1 MIISFS
7 LGNYLSFKEQQTLDL
22 IPESLKEHTDYL
34 HIPYLYDIDTRLLK
48 AVGIF
53 GHNSH
58 GKSNF
63 IKGYQFFLDFIFSS
77 FAIGRVEESIQ
88 VDNFRLSTI
97 TTKQPS
103 FFETVFYLREKK
115 YRYGFKITSEK
126 VIEEWLYYSEAKVRE
141 NYLFVRAEQD
151 FKLSKIWS
159 KESEGKVDQS
169 LFFTKPTNL
178 LLSVL
183 ISQGSIPKVNE
194 IAKWFRGNVI
204 ISDIANEI
212 HLKRAL
218 VILSHPKFR
227 NTINKFIERADLGF
241 VTIVEKIDSHIKN
254 KLSLDKEFIE
264 LMFSIEL
271 ERYELYA
278 KHDIYNEHFNKVN
291 TILFEMLKSES
302 SGTIKY
308 LILVSYLSYAI
319 KQGQLVLVDEIDSK
333 FHALLLKFLLK
344 TYLSNKTNATGSQMI
359 FTTHSTFLLGKNI
372 LRRDQAAIVEKNK
385 YGESSMKRMHGAKKP
400 LRVDTQVEKEYIKGN
415 LGGVSEKLKKESNQ
429 NEINF
434 E

>member
-1 MIISFS
+1 MLISFS
-7 LGNYLSFKEQQTLDL
+7 IGNYLSFKEKQTLDL
-22 IPESLKEHTDYL
+22 SPESLKEHTDYL
-34 HIPYLYDIDTRLLK
+34 HIPYFYDIDARLLK
-48 AVGIF
+48 AAGLF

-63 IKGYQFFLDFIFSS
+63 IKAYQFFLDFIFSS
-77 FAIGRVEESIQ
+77 FAIGRAEESIT
-88 VDNFRLSTI
+88 VDNFRLST
-97 TTKQPS
+97 TTVKEPS
-103 FFETVFYLREKK
+103 YFETVFYLREKK

-126 VIEEWLYYSEAKVRE
+126 VKEEWLYYSEAKVRE
-141 NYLFVRAEQD
+141 NYLFVRVDQD

-194 IAKWFRGNVI
+194 IAKWFRGNII
-204 ISDIANEI
+204 ISDIANEA

-218 VILSHPKFR
+218 IILSHNKFR
-227 NTINKFIERADLGF
+227 STINKFIEKADLGF
-241 VTIVEKIDSHIKN
+241 VTIIEKIDSHIKN
-254 KLSLDKEFIE
+254 KLSLDREFIE
-264 LMFSIEL
+264 LMFSLEL
-271 ERYELYA
+271 ERFELYS
-278 KHDIYNEHFNKVN
+278 KHDIYDELHQKVN

-319 KQGQLVLVDEIDSK
+319 KQGQLILVDEIDSK
-333 FHALLLKFLLK
+333 FHALLLKFLLR
-344 TYLSNKTNATGSQMI
+344 TYLSNKINTAGSQMI

-372 LRRDQAAIVEKNK
+372 LRRDQAVIIEKNK
-385 YGESSMKRMHGAKKP
+385 YGESSVKKMHGARKP

-415 LGGVSEKLKKESNQ
+415 LGGVSEKLKKENNQ
-429 NEINF
+429 NEMNF
-434 E
+434 D

>member
-1 MIISFS
+1 MLISFS
-7 LGNYLSFKEQQTLDL
+7 LGNYLSFKEKQTLDL
-22 IPESLKEHTDYL
+22 TPESLKEHTDYL
-34 HIPYLYDIDTRLLK
+34 HIPYLYDIDARLLK

-77 FAIGRVEESIQ
+77 FAIGRVEEFIE
-88 VDNFRLSTI
+88 VDNFKLST
-97 TTKQPS
+97 TTTNQPS
-103 FFETVFYLREKK
+103 FFEAVFYFREKK
-115 YRYGFKITSEK
+115 YRYGFKITSQK
-126 VIEEWLYYSEAKVRE
+126 VTEEWLYYSEAKIRE

-194 IAKWFRGNVI
+194 IAKWLRGNVI
-204 ISDIANEI
+204 ISDITNEV

-218 VILSHPKFR
+218 VILSHTKFR
-227 NTINKFIERADLGF
+227 STINKFIENADLGF

-254 KLSLDKEFIE
+254 KLSLEREFIE
-264 LMFSIEL
+264 LMFSVEL
-271 ERYELYA
+271 DRFELYV
-278 KHDIYNEHFNKVN
+278 KHDIYDEQYKNIN

-308 LILVSYLSYAI
+308 LVLVCYLSYAI
-319 KQGQLVLVDEIDSK
+319 KQGQLIFVDEIDSK

-344 TYLSNKTNATGSQMI
+344 TYLNNKINAAGSQMI

-372 LRRDQAAIVEKNK
+372 LRRDQTAIVEKNQ

-415 LGGVSEKLKKESNQ
+415 LGGVSEKLKKDSNQ
-429 NEINF
+429 NEMDF
-434 E
+434 S